1 MTYSQRSA
9 ASSDYVHLEIQI
21 GKAAEELAEAVQAN
35 DETRAAAIRKRLK
48 QLEEELAQFED

>member
-9 ASSDYVHLEIQI
+9 ASSDYVILEFQI

-35 DETRAAAIRKRLK
+35 DETRAANILK
-48 QLEEELAQFED
+48 KLERLEEELAQLED